1 MEESISGQRAAGSNG
16 SDPGQIGDP
25 QEGLIYTWVDGGLGV
40 VEDVVRASF
49 GFLEDVRTET
59 QERLGATLDLI
70 EGIDRSVFRVARKA
84 LSRMDG
90 IGARALMS
98 GERGWFALLGTL
110 RRTSQSAAGLASETA
125 VSIMGERRAA
135 MGERKAAQRL
145 VIQQS
150 S

>member
-1 MEESISGQRAAGSNG
+1 MDESISGQGAAGSNG
-16 SDPGQIGDP
+16 SDQAQLSNPR
-25 QEGLIYTWVDGGLGV
+25 EGLIYTWVDGSLGV
-40 VEDVVRASF
+40 VEEVVRAGF

-84 LSRMDG
+84 LVRMDG
-90 IGARALMS
+90 ISARALTNS
-98 GERGWFALLGTL
+98 EHGWVALLGTL

-125 VSIMGERRAA
+125 VSIVGERRAT
-135 MGERKAAQRL
+135 
-145 VIQQS
+145 QQLIMPS

>member
-1 MEESISGQRAAGSNG
+1 MDESISGQGAAGSNG
-16 SDPGQIGDP
+16 SDRAQLSNPR
-25 QEGLIYTWVDGGLGV
+25 EGLIYTWVDGSLGV
-40 VEDVVRASF
+40 VEEVVRAGF

-84 LSRMDG
+84 LVRMDG
-90 IGARALMS
+90 ISARALTS
-98 GERGWFALLGTL
+98 SEHGWVALLGTL

-125 VSIMGERRAA
+125 VSIVGERRAT
-135 MGERKAAQRL
+135 
-145 VIQQS
+145 QQLIMPS

>member
-1 MEESISGQRAAGSNG
+1 MDESISGQRVVGSNG
-16 SDPGQIGDP
+16 SDPGQLGNP
-25 QEGLIYTWVDGGLGV
+25 REGLIYTWVDGGLGV
-40 VEDVVRASF
+40 VEEVVRASF

-84 LSRMDG
+84 LSRMDS
-90 IGARALMS
+90 IGARAMTS
-98 GERGWFALLGTL
+98 SEHGWIALLGTL

-135 MGERKAAQRL
+135 VGERRST
-145 VIQQS
+145 QQQLIMPS